1 MARAQAQL
9 ATALARQQRLEESL
23 ECFAAAQHAHAAYAG
38 ISRVL
43 SQQRSCREKSLTP
56 YALCLTNACFRSSA
70 ALVKRVLRL
79 VPYAL
84 PIRASQQRS
93 TRRAALLEVR
103 TVMTLR
109 VAS

>member
-43 SQQRSCREKSLTP
+43 SQQRSSREKSLTP

-70 ALVKRVLRL
+70 ARGGS
-79 VPYAL
+79 AAGGADSDDT
-84 PIRASQQRS
+84 ASWRH
-93 TRRAALLEVR
+93 RHKA
-103 TVMTLR
+103 
-109 VAS
+109 